1 MGQLYSTMTGINFQ
15 FIAPILKHVGHVKC
29 LVVLQDKAAEFYTAC
44 LKQYHSKLFYEDRL
58 LQNLIVIFFH

>member
-29 LVVLQDKAAEFYTAC
+29 LVVLQDKAAEFYTPC
-44 LKQYHSKLFYEDRL
+44 IKQYYSKLFL